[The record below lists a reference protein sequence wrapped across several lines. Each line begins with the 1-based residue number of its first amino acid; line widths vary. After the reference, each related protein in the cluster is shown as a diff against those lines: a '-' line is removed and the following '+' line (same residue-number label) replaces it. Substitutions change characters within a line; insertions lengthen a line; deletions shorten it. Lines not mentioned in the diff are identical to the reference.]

1 LYYFPVGTDLLV
13 VQHLEQVE
21 ADLLE
26 ANRVLAQRLTTLVS
40 HLPPADPDR
49 DLLATSIRD
58 LTLSIGQAQRR
69 LTESAR

>member
-1 LYYFPVGTDLLV
+1 MGTELLV

-26 ANRVLAQRLTTLVS
+26 AKRVLAQRLETLVS

-49 DLLATSIRD
+49 VLLATSIRD
-58 LTLSIGQAQRR
+58 LTLSIWQAQRR
-69 LTESAR
+69 LAESSR